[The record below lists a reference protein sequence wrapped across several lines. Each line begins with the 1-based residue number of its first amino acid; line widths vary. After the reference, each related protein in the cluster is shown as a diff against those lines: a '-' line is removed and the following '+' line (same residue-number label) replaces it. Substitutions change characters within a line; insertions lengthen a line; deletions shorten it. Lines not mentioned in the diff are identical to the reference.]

1 MTWLVLVLDVSA
13 AIHLEAPGKA
23 VKIPIIKEDR
33 QSKREVEVLR
43 SRSLNK
49 WYASRQVLARQKHL
63 KHPVQS

>member
-33 QSKREVEVLR
+33 QSKREVEVR
-43 SRSLNK
+43 F
-49 WYASRQVLARQKHL
+49 RQAALC
-63 KHPVQS
+63 